1 MFKSRSGRRRKKSYR
16 PVESTV
22 RRRRPR
28 GVLGLFSVLGPILY
42 FPMMIFYLE
51 FFFHIYMG
59 ESLKYL
65 PIWLLFSVSMG
76 FLLSLLA
83 INFSFRVN
91 RIITYVITVLF
102 SVVYIIEMMTKKI
115 LASYY
120 QLFSIAS
127 TAANNKLT
135 DYMSAIIKGIVGNL
149 FGIFLMLVPVIFI
162 FVIGRNFYNFKKN
175 GSAFPAWCSAR
186 WW

>member
-65 PIWLLFSVSMG
+65 PIWLLFSCVFFG
-76 FLLSLLA
+76 QLLA
-83 INFSFRVN
+83 GLFLVGSYAVN
-91 RIITYVITVLF
+91 AQPCVALPAGPAP
-102 SVVYIIEMMTKKI
+102 EG
-115 LASYY
+115 
-120 QLFSIAS
+120 
-127 TAANNKLT
+127 TAPGGGGPDGA
-135 DYMSAIIKGIVGNL
+135 
-149 FGIFLMLVPVIFI
+149 
-162 FVIGRNFYNFKKN
+162 GRA
-175 GSAFPAWCSAR
+175 GRTERRGTA
-186 WW
+186 